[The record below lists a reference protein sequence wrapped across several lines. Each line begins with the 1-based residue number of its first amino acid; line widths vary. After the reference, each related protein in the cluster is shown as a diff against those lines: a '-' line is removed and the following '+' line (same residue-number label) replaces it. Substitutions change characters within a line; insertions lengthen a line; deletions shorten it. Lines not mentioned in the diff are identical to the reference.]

1 MLAQEIAFQT
11 VFVDLSDEKRV
22 EELKGIEE
30 LRSALIASFEAAID
44 RGVPPS
50 LAMAAVVEFAASEI
64 ARLIDP
70 AQ

>member
-1 MLAQEIAFQT
+1 MLAQKIALQT
-11 VFVDLSDEKRV
+11 VFVDLSDEKRG

-44 RGVPPS
+44 RGVAPH
-50 LAMAAVVEFAASEI
+50 LAMATVVEFAASEI